1 MPSVLSRDF
10 KRAALASETHDF
22 PIFLLRIWH
31 QGALPEPLLLS
42 SDMTELLGYEN
53 GTPKYGTRHGGEA
66 YLAYPFAF
74 TLPDAPGG
82 GDIATARLTIDNV
95 DRRLIP
101 ALRELPTSLKVRAKI
116 VMASAPER
124 VEYEVQELLLS
135 SIEYDASQIS
145 GQLGIDH
152 YLGAACPALSFLPS
166 VTPGL
171 F

>member
-10 KRAALASETHDF
+10 KRAALASGTHDF
-22 PIFLLRIWH
+22 PIFLLEIRHAREI
-31 QGALPEPLLLS
+31 PDPLLLS

-53 GTPKYGTRHGGEA
+53 GTPKYGTRHQGRE

-74 TLPDAPGG
+74 TLPNAPGG
-82 GDIATARLTIDNV
+82 GEIATAKLTIDNV

-101 ALRELPTSLKVRAKI
+101 ALRNMPTSLQVRARV
-116 VMASAPER
+116 VMASDPER

-152 YLGAACPALSFLPS
+152 YLGEECPALSFLPGI
-166 VTPGL
+166 TPGL